1 MTPSGRPYREVAEAL
16 RTLIADGPWRAGDR
30 IMTERQ
36 LADRLGIGRALVRE
50 AVIMLEVEGMLEA
63 RRGSGIYLL
72 RPAGPGPAGS
82 AGDIGPFELLQAR
95 QVLESAVAAQA
106 ALGVTKA
113 DIRRMQAALDQERA
127 EIDAEI
133 DAGPDTGTDHAASH
147 AADRLFHRLIA
158 EATQNAALVDA
169 VDRLWAQR
177 DASPMW
183 ARLHARIGS
192 TDYRRR
198 WSDDHGL
205 ILASLQR
212 KDADGARRRMWQ
224 HLDNVRHTLLAL
236 TDPEEPG
243 FDAFLF
249 PTPAPIHAGVP
260 APRRQEG

>member
-1 MTPSGRPYREVAEAL
+1 MTASGRPYREVAEAL
-16 RTLIADGPWRAGDR
+16 RALIAEGPWRAGDR

-63 RRGSGIYLL
+63 RRGSGLYLL
-72 RPAGPGPAGS
+72 RPAGPSPAGS

-127 EIDAEI
+127 EIDAQR
-133 DAGPDTGTDHAASH
+133 DGGPVAGAADHAASH

-169 VDRLWAQR
+169 VDRLWALR

-198 WSDDHGL
+198 WRDDHGL

-212 KDADGARRRMWQ
+212 KDPDGARKRMWQ
-224 HLDNVRHTLLAL
+224 HLENVRHTLLAL

-243 FDAFLF
+243 FDGYLF
-249 PTPAPIHAGVP
+249 PT
-260 APRRQEG
+260 PRRQEG